1 MKQTTEKQRR
11 QVTGRLLK
19 ALVHIGAIL
28 PLALLYWDY
37 QQSNLGADPVR
48 EITLRLGKSTL
59 ILLMLTLAVTPAQ
72 IVLGIKQIGPL
83 RRLLGLYSF
92 LHLCLHLLSF
102 IWLDYLFEWAFI
114 AEAIIDQKYV
124 LVGFTAFLLML
135 PLALTSTNWSMRRLG
150 KKWKQLHR
158 LSYLAGILAV
168 IHFLWLVK
176 NVYTEPLI
184 YGALLLLLL
193 LVRNRRVKQQILEW
207 RRKAKRARAGLPTSA
222 R

>member
-1 MKQTTEKQRR
+1 MKHVTEKQRR
-11 QVTGRLLK
+11 QLVGRLLK
-19 ALVHIGAIL
+19 TATHLGAIL
-28 PLALLYWDY
+28 PLALLFWDY

-48 EITLRLGKSTL
+48 EITLWLGKSTL
-59 ILLMLTLAVTPAQ
+59 ILLMLTLAVTPVQ

-102 IWLDYLFEWAFI
+102 IWLDYLFEWSFI
-114 AEAIIDQKYV
+114 FDAIIDQKYV

-158 LSYLAGILAV
+158 LSYVAGVLAV
-168 IHFLWLVK
+168 VHFLWLVK

-184 YGALLLLLL
+184 YGAILLLLL
-193 LVRNRRVKQQILEW
+193 LVRNRSVKQRVLGW
-207 RRKAKRARAGLPTSA
+207 RRKVKRARVGVTTST